1 MSPADASLETGRR
14 LANALDAE
22 DYGAAQACLAADCV
36 YHRLS
41 GVLTGREAIVAS
53 YRENA
58 AAGRQRFDAV
68 QYESFVESLG
78 AGEVLITYTDRV
90 RLGHRSHDFR
100 CQQRIWIRVGGLV
113 AEIRHE
119 ELPGE
124 RERLA
129 AFLEVGGP

>member
-14 LANALDAE
+14 LAAALDAE
-22 DYGAAQACLAADCV
+22 DYGAAKACLAVDCV
-36 YHRLS
+36 YHGPF

-58 AAGRQRFDAV
+58 ADGRQRFDAV
-68 QYESFVESLG
+68 QYESLVESLG

-90 RLGHRSHDFR
+90 RLGNRSHDFR
-100 CQQRIWIRVGGLV
+100 CKQRISIGAGGLV
-113 AEIRHE
+113 KKIYHQ

-124 RERLA
+124 RERLT
-129 AFLEVGGP
+129 AFV